1 MISLKKRFP
10 ENDAIWI
17 YSNPTIA
24 QKKAFELYGPE
35 AILHR
40 SNTKNKN
47 IVLKHQK
54 EKK

>member
-10 ENDAIWI
+10 DNDAIWI

-40 SNTKNKN
+40 SNTKNNKLWTDG
-47 IVLKHQK
+47 I
-54 EKK
+54 